1 MKYFRKIE
9 GPRIYL
15 SPINAEDV
23 ETYTKWIN
31 NMPLSLGLGSASQS
45 YSLLREKN
53 VLENLAKENH
63 NYAIVLQETDELL
76 GNCSL
81 FAINEVHRTAEL
93 GIFIGEETARNKG
106 YGTEAIQLLTEYG
119 FKILNLNNIM
129 LKLYEFNHSA
139 YKCYDK
145 AGFREFGRR
154 SRACHLNGA
163 FYDDI
168 YMEMVPK
175 DMTTSFLNSILPKKN
190 MN

>member
-15 SPINAEDV
+15 SPVNADDV

-81 FAINEVHRTAEL
+81 FAINDVHRTAEL
-93 GIFIGEETARNKG
+93 GIFIGEETARKKG

-129 LKLYEFNHSA
+129 LKLYEFNHPA
-139 YKCYDK
+139 
-145 AGFREFGRR
+145 
-154 SRACHLNGA
+154 
-163 FYDDI
+163 
-168 YMEMVPK
+168 
-175 DMTTSFLNSILPKKN
+175 
-190 MN
+190 